1 MMCAEF
7 FVRGW
12 PSAFSKLTSAKTEDE
27 RNVAL
32 SSCDAALKT
41 AFSLFSSHPP
51 PPMPTASTSD
61 IKVGWYIPLT
71 SSPSQSSSIVANNTT
86 NSAQTS
92 ACGEKRNRNL
102 NDDIPDRPA
111 KRLKASVG
119 EQVEQ
124 DDVMDTD
131 AEPSAGKDAEDGMM
145 DTDTEPSA
153 GKDVEDGMMDLDAGP
168 PAGQQ
173 VVGDMMDLDAGPSAP
188 KQAEQGM
195 EDSAMDLDAEPGVED
210 SLNGR
215 IRSHVFGIPYR
226 EFSFE
231 RVTYLS

>member
-1 MMCAEF
+1 
-7 FVRGW
+7 
-12 PSAFSKLTSAKTEDE
+12 
-27 RNVAL
+27 
-32 SSCDAALKT
+32 
-41 AFSLFSSHPP
+41 
-51 PPMPTASTSD
+51 MPTASTSD
-61 IKVGWYIPLT
+61 IKVGWYTPLT

-86 NSAQTS
+86 DSAQTS
-92 ACGEKRNRNL
+92 TCGEKRNRNL

-111 KRLKASVG
+111 KRLKVSVG

-124 DDVMDTD
+124 DDAMDTD
-131 AEPSAGKDAEDGMM
+131 EPSAGQHVEDGMM
-145 DTDTEPSA
+145 DTDPEPSA
-153 GKDVEDGMMDLDAGP
+153 GKHVEDGMMELDAGP

-188 KQAEQGM
+188 KQAERGM
-195 EDSAMDLDAEPGVED
+195 EDSVMDLDAESGVED